1 MRIDR
6 KSAIV
11 IGLALLIGY
20 FGFREPSAARL
31 GGADGSAA
39 AQAAPAAAE
48 SQGAAPDAKSA
59 TLYVCPM
66 HAHIHSDHDGSK
78 CPICGMALVAS
89 KQAPMAAASPSDAIA
104 TAGSSG
110 QSGSLQAELP
120 DRPLADGARIRPGVQ
135 TARLLG
141 IRTAQV
147 GRGDLLRDLRTIGK
161 VTRIDSMGRRYVN
174 APTPGRLVYLSDR
187 AEDDEV
193 RAGELLFTVESDG
206 LLQLERDFQHA
217 SQINRR
223 DDIAS
228 LMTALRSAGISPG
241 RIAELQQGAVP
252 GNRVEVRAEEDAH
265 VFERRGEIGDLVTTA
280 NTVYNLGSKNRDV
293 EVTVE
298 IFEQQWSWVE
308 AGQAAE
314 MEIRNMPG
322 KRFTGAVSRVEPP
335 VGYATRTLQVQLT
348 FATDDPGVNQ
358 STFVKVLIR
367 GKAKAD
373 VLMVP
378 TDAVIRTEQGE
389 RVVLI
394 DTDGSMRSVGLVLG
408 DEANGMSEVVSG
420 LQGGE
425 TLVVS
430 GQFLIDSE
438 SNRLAALRRLTSG

>member
-20 FGFREPSAARL
+20 FGFRGSGDAVP
-31 GGADGSAA
+31 GGSEQATTDTSMAVTTDTHGVADEAGT
-39 AQAAPAAAE
+39 E
-48 SQGAAPDAKSA
+48 

-66 HAHIHSDHDGSK
+66 HSHIHSDHDGSK

-89 KQAPMAAASPSDAIA
+89 KQKPSAPGPKPGAPKTAASVRPS
-104 TAGSSG
+104 TSS
-110 QSGSLQAELP
+110 QPESAVRSP
-120 DRPLADGARIRPGVQ
+120 ADGERIRPD
-135 TARLLG
+135 ARASRLLG

-174 APTPGRLVYLSDR
+174 APTAGRLAYLSDR
-187 AEDDEV
+187 VEDEAV
-193 RAGELLFTVESDG
+193 RAGELLFTIESDG
-206 LLQLERDFQHA
+206 VLQLERDFQNA
-217 SQINRR
+217 NQINRH

-228 LMTALRSAGISPG
+228 LMTALRGAGISPG

-252 GNRVEVRAEEDAH
+252 SNRVEVHAEEDAH
-265 VFERRGEIGDLVTTA
+265 VFERRGAVGDLVTTA
-280 NTVYNLGSKNRDV
+280 STIYNLGSKNRDV

-298 IFEQQWSWVE
+298 IFEQQWTWVE
-308 AGQAAE
+308 TGQEAE
-314 MEIRNMPG
+314 MEIRNLPG
-322 KRFTGAVSRVEPP
+322 KRFSGKVSRVEPP
-335 VGYATRTLQVQLT
+335 VGYATRSLQVQLT

-367 GKAKAD
+367 GKAKTD

-378 TDAVIRTEQGE
+378 TDSVIRTEEGD
-389 RVVLI
+389 RVVLV
-394 DTDGSMRSVGLVLG
+394 DPDGGMRSVGLVIG
-408 DEANGMSEVVSG
+408 DEANGMTEVVSG

-438 SNRLAALRRLTSG
+438 SNRLAALRRLTSD